1 VSVCLSDLRVHN
13 TDNVLTFR
21 GLRSEQRGSVPAIV
35 SLSSFRAGPL
45 LTVLDGVLLSTT
57 SRAKR
62 TRDGAGGCAVVNGLS
77 GSTTD
82 AAGRTVGNLLL
93 RNVSTPGYAC
103 AVQNGSA
110 ASALRSLPPEYA
122 TRRMT
127 PDARTLGL
135 KVLET
140 PPPAQP
146 RDGDVRAWWLE
157 LSSLG
162 QFGNDTSDSTP
173 ALRAAMASR
182 RPGVILAGHDPL
194 ITDPRDFGR
203 QYYLS
208 GTVTVRAPVV

>member
-1 VSVCLSDLRVHN
+1 M
-13 TDNVLTFR
+13 
-21 GLRSEQRGSVPAIV
+21 
-35 SLSSFRAGPL
+35 
-45 LTVLDGVLLSTT
+45 
-57 SRAKR
+57 
-62 TRDGAGGCAVVNGLS
+62 VNGLS

-82 AAGRTVGNLLL
+82 VAGRTVGNLLL

-146 RDGDVRAWWLE
+146 RGGDVRAWWLE

-194 ITDPRDFGR
+194 ITDPRDFG
-203 QYYLS
+203 LS
-208 GTVTVRAPVV
+208 LIHI